1 LAAILTAALASPA
14 FAQSNSKEIIALPAP
29 QLVEILKNPNAP
41 VFDKAK
47 ACQRLAVVGDKEA
60 IPALVA
66 LLADE
71 NLNLYARFGLEG
83 IPDPAVDAAF
93 RDAATKLQGRP
104 LIGVLDSIGQRKD
117 AKAVDLLKGFLGNA
131 DTAVVSA
138 AAGALGRIGTVEA
151 AAPLTE
157 AVAKDSPVKTAIA
170 DSCLAC
176 AEGLAAVGK
185 NAEAIALYEVVG
197 KQDLPKYLKVAAL
210 YGQFHVKK
218 ADGLD
223 LLLAQIRSSDEA
235 FFNLGLLVARK
246 IPGEN
251 ATTALAGEVKALPVE
266 RQALLILAL
275 GDRKETAGVLP
286 LLREAIQSESPV
298 VRAAAFQV
306 LAKIGGDSAGG
317 VLLAASLGEGE
328 AAVTAK
334 NMLKTLPGKE
344 LDVAITAQFNNANAK
359 GKAKATLCELVG
371 ARRIAAADP
380 LVRQSMTD
388 ADEAVR
394 IAATAALAQLIELKD
409 LDLLTAR
416 AFGKGS
422 EAEVQ
427 ASKTSLQ
434 VAAQRMSDRDG
445 CATKLAVLLAGATP
459 ADQTYLMELIGKVSG
474 GKALEVIVTATKST
488 DPATKDTA
496 SRVLGEWVNADAAPA
511 LLEILKNDKDEK
523 FQTRAL
529 RGYIRAARQFQL
541 PADAKLAMFNTAM
554 EVSKRD
560 EERKLALEI
569 LSRIPSAQT
578 LQIAVS
584 YLDKPVLKDAA
595 GDAAV
600 KISVKIVGSEAKAVA
615 EAMQKVVDAG
625 VGGKPG
631 EKAKQLLDQAKA
643 AIK

>member
-1 LAAILTAALASPA
+1 
-14 FAQSNSKEIIALPAP
+14 
-29 QLVEILKNPNAP
+29 
-41 VFDKAK
+41 
-47 ACQRLAVVGDKEA
+47 
-60 IPALVA
+60 
-66 LLADE
+66 
-71 NLNLYARFGLEG
+71 
-83 IPDPAVDAAF
+83 
-93 RDAATKLQGRP
+93 
-104 LIGVLDSIGQRKD
+104 
-117 AKAVDLLKGFLGNA
+117 
-131 DTAVVSA
+131 
-138 AAGALGRIGTVEA
+138 
-151 AAPLTE
+151 
-157 AVAKDSPVKTAIA
+157 
-170 DSCLAC
+170 
-176 AEGLAAVGK
+176 
-185 NAEAIALYEVVG
+185 
-197 KQDLPKYLKVAAL
+197 
-210 YGQFHVKK
+210 
-218 ADGLD
+218 
-223 LLLAQIRSSDEA
+223 
-235 FFNLGLLVARK
+235 
-246 IPGEN
+246 
-251 ATTALAGEVKALPVE
+251 
-266 RQALLILAL
+266 
-275 GDRKETAGVLP
+275 
-286 LLREAIQSESPV
+286 
-298 VRAAAFQV
+298 
-306 LAKIGGDSAGG
+306 
-317 VLLAASLGEGE
+317 
-328 AAVTAK
+328 
-334 NMLKTLPGKE
+334 
-344 LDVAITAQFNNANAK
+344 
-359 GKAKATLCELVG
+359 
-371 ARRIAAADP
+371 
-380 LVRQSMTD
+380 
-388 ADEAVR
+388 
-394 IAATAALAQLIELKD
+394 
-409 LDLLTAR
+409 
-416 AFGKGS
+416 
-422 EAEVQ
+422 
-427 ASKTSLQ
+427 
-434 VAAQRMSDRDG
+434 MSDRDG